1 VPQAGRGADNVN
13 TALASLVKQG
23 LLGSGHYPRRLRRD
37 RFPGVA
43 VLCYHGISVDQSAG
57 ERMSFGDLHTRVE
70 DLAAHCRFVR
80 ETCHPISLDEW
91 RRVRAGEGRLPAR
104 PVLFTFDEG
113 YRPVFTH
120 ALPVLRQFS
129 IPAVI
134 FVWSDPVEKRRLA
147 WYDAVARRLGEPEVE
162 RLKGIPYGEWRRQ
175 CEKSAEPAD
184 DGDPCA
190 PLSISELRALAGTTG
205 IEIGGHTA
213 SHPVLAQADLEM
225 QRAEIVRNKSRLE
238 AWTGRPVRAFAYPN
252 GKPGMDYTSQTVE
265 LVEEHGFDFGFT
277 TRYGFAT
284 RDEPPLELS
293 RFLVLRGVSAAELGH
308 RLSYSWRR

>member
-1 VPQAGRGADNVN
+1 MPEAPRGADPVN

-37 RFPGVA
+37 TFPGVA
-43 VLCYHGISVDQSAG
+43 VLCYHGICVDSAADL
-57 ERMSFGDLHTRVE
+57 RMSFGDLHTRLE
-70 DLAAHCRFVR
+70 DLAAHCRFIR
-80 ETCHPISLDEW
+80 ETCHPISLEQW
-91 RRVRAGEGRLPAR
+91 RQARAGNGRLPAR

-120 ALPVLRQFS
+120 ALPVLRQFR

-134 FVWSDPVEKRRLA
+134 FVWSDPVEKRRLP

-162 RLKGIPYGEWRRQ
+162 RLKAAPYEEWRRL
-175 CEKSAEPAD
+175 CETSALQAVD
-184 DGDPCA
+184 SDPCA
-190 PLSISELRALAGTTG
+190 PLKVSEIRALAATTD

-225 QRAEIVRNKSRLE
+225 QRSEIVRNKSRLE
-238 AWTGRPVRAFAYPN
+238 AWTARPVRAFAYPN
-252 GKPGMDYTSQTVE
+252 GEPGTDYSPETVK

-277 TRYGFAT
+277 TRYSFAT
-284 RDEPPLELS
+284 PEEPPLELS
-293 RFLVLRGVSAAELGH
+293 RFLILRGVSAAELGH

>member
-1 VPQAGRGADNVN
+1 MPEASRGADRVN
-13 TALASLVKQG
+13 TAFASLVKQG

-37 RFPGVA
+37 TFPGVA
-43 VLCYHGISVDQSAG
+43 VLCYHGVSVDRSADLS
-57 ERMSFGDLHTRVE
+57 MSFGDLHTRLE
-70 DLAAHCRFVR
+70 DLAAHCRFIR
-80 ETCHPISLDEW
+80 ETCHPISLEDW
-91 RRVRAGEGRLPAR
+91 RQARAGHGRLPAR

-120 ALPVLRQFS
+120 ALPVLRQFG

-134 FVWSDPVEKRRLA
+134 FAWSDPVEKRQLP

-162 RLKGIPYGEWRRQ
+162 RLKVAPYEEWRRL
-175 CEKSAEPAD
+175 CEKSAEPVD

-190 PLSISELRALAGTTG
+190 PVTVSEIRSMAAMPG

-213 SHPVLAQADLEM
+213 SHPVLARADLEM
-225 QRAEIVRNKSRLE
+225 QRSEIVRNKERLE

-252 GKPGMDYTSQTVE
+252 GEPGTDYTPQTVK

-284 RDEPPLELS
+284 PDEPALELS
-293 RFLVLRGVSAAELGH
+293 RFLILRGVSAAELGH